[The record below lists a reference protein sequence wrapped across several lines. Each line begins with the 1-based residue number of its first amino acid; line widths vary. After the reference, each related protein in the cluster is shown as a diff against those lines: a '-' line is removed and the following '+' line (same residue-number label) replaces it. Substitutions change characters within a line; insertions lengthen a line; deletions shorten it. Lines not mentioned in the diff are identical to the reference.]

1 MDIKELQR
9 NWDKFGKR
17 DPLYAILLEEDKKGN
32 KWKPEDFFE
41 LGREEIKQIIDYT
54 ANNLGLTMRRSRALD
69 FGCGVGRLTQA
80 LARHFE
86 TVVGVDIAPSMLRG
100 ARKYN
105 KFGDRCQYVLN
116 ERDDLRLFESNSFDF
131 IYSNRVLQ
139 HMRPEYGKSYLREF
153 IRVLSP

>member
-1 MDIKELQR
+1 
-9 NWDKFGKR
+9 
-17 DPLYAILLEEDKKGN
+17 
-32 KWKPEDFFE
+32 
-41 LGREEIKQIIDYT
+41 
-54 ANNLGLTMRRSRALD
+54 SRALD

-153 IRVLSP
+153 IRVLSPEGLLVFYMPSEVLRQNPPRMPQPHLRSTTLLSRVKQWIKALTPRPILRLYVKLRYESQPV